1 MSQRTGHNAINKVEY
16 SKKGITSKE
25 KMRSF
30 GMGISLRIEQLAK
43 YACRGILQMIIH
55 SSEEMLIKLL
65 KLMLDVLWIIINTY
79 LVLL

>member
-1 MSQRTGHNAINKVEY
+1 
-16 SKKGITSKE
+16 
-25 KMRSF
+25 
-30 GMGISLRIEQLAK
+30 MGISLRIEQLAK